1 MDFHLTEEQ
10 QEIQKGVR
18 QTVREFGLEYWR
30 EKDRA
35 HQFPTELWNALGKG
49 GWLGIAIPEKYGG
62 AGKGVLEL
70 ALVVEEACRA
80 GGGATLSQ
88 LFMVTPVFGGE
99 TLKRHGSEKQ
109 RQEFLPKIAAGE
121 MDFCMALTEPN
132 AGSNTLAIEARA
144 TRDGDGYRINGQ
156 KVWITAV
163 HKAKLCLVVAR
174 TTPAAEAP
182 KRTLGISLFFA
193 DTDSHGITYTPLEKV
208 GTRCLD
214 SFVMYFDDVYVPAD
228 RLVGVENQ
236 GWSHILDTLNAER
249 VVTTAGCIATADI
262 ALDLACRYA
271 GERNVFGRT
280 IGSNQG
286 IQFPLATIKIQVE
299 MARLMNYKA
308 AWLHDR
314 GENAG
319 AEANMAKYLAAEA
332 AFRACD
338 QAMQTMGGYGYG
350 VEYHIERLWR
360 DVRLFR
366 IAPVSQEMILSYI
379 GQHVLRMPR
388 TY

>member
-10 QEIQKGVR
+10 REIQEGVR

-35 HQFPTELWNALGKG
+35 HQFPTELWKALGKG
-49 GWLGIAIPEKYGG
+49 GWLGIAIPEQYGG

-99 TLKRHGSEKQ
+99 TLKRHGNEKQ
-109 RQEFLPKIAAGE
+109 RQEWLPKIAAGE

-132 AGSNTLAIEARA
+132 AGTNTLAIEARA

-163 HKAKLCLVVAR
+163 HKAELCLVVAR

-182 KRTLGISLFFA
+182 KRTYGISLFFA
-193 DTDSHGITYTPLEKV
+193 DVNSQGLTYTPLEKV

-228 RLVGVENQ
+228 RLIGVENQ

-262 ALDLACRYA
+262 ALGLASKYA
-271 GERNVFGRT
+271 GERNVFGRP

-286 IQFPLATIKIQVE
+286 IQFPLAQIKIQVE

-308 AWLHDR
+308 AWLQDR

-350 VEYHIERLWR
+350 VEYHVERLWR

-379 GQHVLRMPR
+379 GQHVMRMPR